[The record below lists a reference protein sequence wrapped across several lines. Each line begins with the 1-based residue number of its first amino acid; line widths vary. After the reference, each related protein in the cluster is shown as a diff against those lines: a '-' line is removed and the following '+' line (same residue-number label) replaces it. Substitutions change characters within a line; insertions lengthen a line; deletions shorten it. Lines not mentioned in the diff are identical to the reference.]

1 MNSTGLIVALVLLA
15 LAGVAVLLI
24 VRRHRYVTSLRER
37 GWVFDSS
44 PALESVLD
52 HRAPPFGLG
61 FERTVDEGI
70 AGTTRS
76 GVPFRVFE
84 YEVTDGGPRFAARVA
99 SLRLPLTLPD
109 LFVSA
114 GPPRAGVR
122 YPALAL
128 DPALQ
133 VHAAD
138 AAYARTLLA
147 PPVLAA
153 LAAFGRAGYPVDVSV
168 DGAQLVAVGAPKD
181 PDALEAYLE
190 ALAPV
195 ALAVDATA
203 LAPWARPPVAPSF
216 AFHGRPDWVLV
227 GSDDSA
233 IARYGLTTA
242 GFGHTTELVVRG
254 DNGGL
259 PVEGL
264 VHRWKTR
271 RTVTSTDN
279 KGRTQTRTVIDHHDE
294 TVAAVWLPFALPL
307 LSIDGGRGG
316 ERVRFES
323 EEFNDR
329 FAVRAA
335 NPRLAYDLIHPRT
348 MEFLMAVRPPGVR
361 IEGPLMRFR
370 VDAHDT
376 ETLGFCADFA
386 HDFWARVPSF
396 VWKNLQV
403 SPPAFRQGALAGPGQ
418 LEAPEG
424 RAR

>member
-1 MNSTGLIVALVLLA
+1 MSRTALVLLVLVA
-15 LAGVAVLLI
+15 VVVAVAVLLV
-24 VRRHRYVTSLRER
+24 VRRHRYIASLRER

-52 HRAPPFGLG
+52 HQAPPFGLG
-61 FERTVDEGI
+61 FERAVDEGI
-70 AGTTRS
+70 TGTTRS

-84 YEVTDGGPRFAARVA
+84 YEVTEGGPRFDAWVA

-114 GPPRAGVR
+114 GPARAGVR

-128 DPALQ
+128 HPALQ

-138 AAYARTLLA
+138 ADYARSLLSPA
-147 PPVLAA
+147 VLTAI
-153 LAAFGRAGYPVDVSV
+153 AGLGQAGHPVDVSV

-181 PDALEAYLE
+181 PDALEGYLE
-190 ALAPV
+190 ALATV
-195 ALAVDATA
+195 ALAVDASA
-203 LAPWARPPVAPSF
+203 LAAWARPPVVPRF
-216 AFHGRPDWVLV
+216 GFHRRPDWVLV

-259 PVEGL
+259 PMEGL

-271 RTVTSTDN
+271 RTVTSTDS
-279 KGRTQTRTVIDHHDE
+279 KGRTQTRTVTDHHDE
-294 TVAAVWLPFALPL
+294 TVAAVWLPFDLPL

-335 NPRLAYDLIHPRT
+335 DPRLAYDLIHPRT

-361 IEGPLMRFR
+361 IEGPLMRFQ

-376 ETLGFCADFA
+376 EMLGFCADFA

-403 SPPAFRQGALAGPGQ
+403 SPPTFRRGALATPVQ
-418 LEAPEG
+418 REAPGWET
-424 RAR
+424 R